1 VFVGHSCPLVEG
13 GAAFAHERL
22 NGSRIAIPIASKPSC
37 SCFSTQEWKCRDAVT
52 CVSPGKFAARA
63 ILAALALLLAAC
75 GGAGKDAAG
84 GRGGPAQVGFVVVQP
99 SAVPL
104 TVELGGRV
112 VAFETSEVRP
122 QANGLIRER
131 NFEEGSI
138 VRKGQ
143 SLYRIDPSLYQA
155 QVNQA
160 EANLTSAR
168 AAAEAARVKASRY
181 RPLAEMEA
189 ISKQDYT
196 DALAQARQ
204 ADAGVVQSSAA
215 LRTARINLNFTSI
228 PAPISGR
235 IGRSL
240 ATVGALVTANQP
252 DPLAVITRV
261 DPVYVDIQQSA
272 ADLLALRRALATGGV
287 TSGSTQVRL
296 KLDDGSDYGFTGTVQ
311 FAEIIANESTGTVT
325 LRARFPNPQGLL
337 LPGMFV
343 QASFTQAVDQ
353 NVFLVPQQAV
363 QRDIGGGA
371 YVFVV
376 GPGNKAVRRNV
387 DAERTFGA
395 DWVVSR
401 GLNGSDKVIT
411 QGIANLKNDAA
422 IRPVPQGAPQKV
434 VPGKPGAARGRAPG
448 G

>member
-1 VFVGHSCPLVEG
+1 VALTLLV
-13 GAAFAHERL
+13 
-22 NGSRIAIPIASKPSC
+22 
-37 SCFSTQEWKCRDAVT
+37 
-52 CVSPGKFAARA
+52 
-63 ILAALALLLAAC
+63 AAC
-75 GGAGKDAAG
+75 GGGKDAAA
-84 GRGGPAQVGFVVVQP
+84 GRGGPIQVGFVVART

-104 TVELGGRV
+104 TTQLGGRV

-122 QANGLIRER
+122 QVNGLIRER
-131 NFEEGSI
+131 YFQEGSI

-143 SLYRIDPSLYQA
+143 PLYRIDPSLYQA
-155 QVNQA
+155 AVNQA
-160 EANLTSAR
+160 QANLSSAR
-168 AAAEAARVKASRY
+168 ASAEAARVKVGRY
-181 RPLAEMEA
+181 RPLADMEA

-196 DALAQARQ
+196 DAVAQAKQ
-204 ADAGVVQSSAA
+204 AQASVAQNSAA
-215 LRTARINLNFTSI
+215 LRTAQINLHYTSI

-272 ADLLALRRALATGGV
+272 ADLLTLRRALASGGV

-311 FAEIIANESTGTVT
+311 FAEMIANESTGTVT
-325 LRARFPNPQGLL
+325 LRAKFPNPQGTL

-343 QASFTQAVDQ
+343 QALFTQAVDQ
-353 NVFLVPQQAV
+353 AVILVPQQAV
-363 QRDIGGGA
+363 QRDIGGEA
-371 YVFVV
+371 YVYIV

-387 DAERTFGA
+387 DATRTFGPN
-395 DWVVSR
+395 WVVSG
-401 GLNGSDKVIT
+401 GLKGGDKIIT
-411 QGIANLKNDAA
+411 QGTANLKNGAA
-422 IRPVPQGAPQKV
+422 IKPVPQSAPQKLE
-434 VPGKPGAARGRAPG
+434 PGKAGAGRGRPG